1 MLWSSPPPVS
11 ILSSSHFSQSSP
23 LVSPR
28 GPSCKFS
35 FHALQLMS
43 PVLLECLFGAWLT
56 APAEADFPEANFPCL
71 GEKKKSMAQFEDF
84 GLITDQEKQK
94 SCVVF
99 SSFSRSV
106 FFSFS
111 FHDLFFYNSFYSWTF
126 SMEQLSPLDK
136 HTLNKAWGMP
146 SLVHV

>member
-1 MLWSSPPPVS
+1 M
-11 ILSSSHFSQSSP
+11 ILTTSCFHLKLFS
-23 LVSPR
+23 
-28 GPSCKFS
+28 
-35 FHALQLMS
+35 
-43 PVLLECLFGAWLT
+43 LLSVIT
-56 APAEADFPEANFPCL
+56 PCL
-71 GEKKKSMAQFEDF
+71 PQRAIMQVQLPCSPAYVTSVIGVPVWCLTDSTSWGWLPRSKLPLLGWEKKSVAPFEDF

>member
-1 MLWSSPPPVS
+1 M
-11 ILSSSHFSQSSP
+11 ILTTSCFHLKLFS
-23 LVSPR
+23 
-28 GPSCKFS
+28 
-35 FHALQLMS
+35 
-43 PVLLECLFGAWLT
+43 LLSVIT
-56 APAEADFPEANFPCL
+56 PCL
-71 GEKKKSMAQFEDF
+71 PQRAIVQVQLPCSPAYVISVIRVPVWCLTDSTSWGWLPRSKLPLLGWEKKSMAQFEDF